1 MPFCHARNA
10 THHPARTSRPR
21 VLQGG
26 CRALAFAVLLL
37 SILPAG
43 ADNVIPAL
51 PGTSGTPVTGTSHT
65 TVTLP
70 TLTPSSLHTSTRPVD
85 SATAARRAKQF
96 NGGGRVLSVYPETDG
111 YHVRILKHGEV
122 RVVVVPDS

>member
-1 MPFCHARNA
+1 MSSCHARNII
-10 THHPARTSRPR
+10 HHPARASRPR
-21 VLQGG
+21 VSQVC
-26 CRALAFAVLLL
+26 CRALALAALLL
-37 SILPAG
+37 CALPAG
-43 ADNVIPAL
+43 ADSVVPAL
-51 PGTSGTPVTGTSHT
+51 PGTSGMPVTDTGHATAA
-65 TVTLP
+65 LP

-122 RVVVVPDS
+122 RVVVVPGS